1 MNPNSA
7 PTRAEINPDLNPTNI
22 IPGENLI
29 SEETETPSILDNLPS
44 TEVELRRS
52 TRLVKLPVRFGDYVC
67 TSVVLISPVPDSISS
82 APHIADTAYALSFVL
97 AYDKF
102 FTNQHAILSSLDLHI
117 EPTTYSHAIRDP
129 KWQEAIAAELQALEQ
144 NKT

>member
-7 PTRAEINPDLNPTNI
+7 PTRAEINPRLNPTNI

-44 TEVELRRS
+44 TEVELGRS

-67 TSVVLISPVPDSISS
+67 TSLPISPVPDSISS

-97 AYDKF
+97 AYDKI
-102 FTNQHAILSSLDLHI
+102 FTNHHAILSSLDLHI

-129 KWQEAIAAELQALEQ
+129 KWQEAIAELQALEQ